1 MTTMAKSLRKS
12 ADAAPREPA
21 GRRRAGETPPLDR
34 VIHEPV
40 RLGIVSALAAHSPLS
55 FLELKN
61 LLQATDGNISV
72 HARKLEEAGY
82 LRCHKSFA
90 GRLPR
95 TEYQLT
101 PAGRRAF
108 ARYLD
113 HMEALVQKY
122 RAQ

>member
-1 MTTMAKSLRKS
+1 MAKSLRKS

-21 GRRRAGETPPLDR
+21 GRRRAGDAPPFDR

-40 RLGIVSALAAHSPLS
+40 RLGIVSALAEHAPLS
-55 FLELKN
+55 FVELKER
-61 LLQATDGNISV
+61 LQATDGNISV

-82 LRCHKSFA
+82 VRCHKSFA

-108 ARYLD
+108 ARYLG
-113 HMEALVQKY
+113 HMEALVRKY

>member
-1 MTTMAKSLRKS
+1 MAKSLRKS

-21 GRRRAGETPPLDR
+21 GRRRVGDAPALDR

-40 RLGIVSALAAHSPLS
+40 RLGIVSALAARSPLS
-55 FLELKN
+55 FLELKD

-95 TEYQLT
+95 TEYLLT

-113 HMEALVQKY
+113 HMEALVRTY
-122 RAQ
+122 RAH